1 MAFQIPAAAIGILT
15 YLGRHTTRQAIKKY
29 GDDAVEE
36 AMKFMKQFKADK
48 AKKPRRTKESDEA
61 TNVRVQKAARE
72 SRQATK
78 RSKQKE
84 AEKLDPAS
92 SGKGPLKTKELGQR
106 ISDVVIKLRD
116 KNLTPKKRNALN
128 RQLENLRR
136 IRSEG
141 RPDLMFTKGKLNKGG
156 LIDYRKTGLFK

>member
-1 MAFQIPAAAIGILT
+1 MALQIPAAVIAILT
-15 YLGRHTTRQAIKKY
+15 YLGRHTTRQAITKY
-29 GDDAVEE
+29 GDDAVKG
-36 AMKFMKQFKADK
+36 AMKYADKFKQSKNKKQTKAD
-48 AKKPRRTKESDEA
+48 DEA
-61 TNVRVQKAARE
+61 TNVRVQEAAKK
-72 SRQATK
+72 SRQAAK
-78 RSKQKE
+78 RSKQKKE
-84 AEKLDPAS
+84 EQLDPAS

-106 ISDVVIKLRD
+106 ISDVVVKLKD

-156 LIDYRKTGLFK
+156 MIDYRKTGMFK